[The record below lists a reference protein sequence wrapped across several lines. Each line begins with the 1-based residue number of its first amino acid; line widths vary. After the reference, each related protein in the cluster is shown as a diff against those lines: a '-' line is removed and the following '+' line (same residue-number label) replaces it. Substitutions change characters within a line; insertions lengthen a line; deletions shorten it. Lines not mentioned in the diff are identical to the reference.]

1 MGSRRMKPQ
10 ECPLYKDEI
19 RSVAVGYGEVGS
31 SNGLDFAF
39 AQQARGRR
47 RRAPSSGVGFHVV
60 AKETIYRVRYLG
72 IERHREVRRNDRG
85 L

>member
-10 ECPLYKDEI
+10 ECPFYKDEI
-19 RSVAVGYGEVGS
+19 RSVAEIGEAGLA
-31 SNGLDFAF
+31 GELDFAF

-47 RRAPSSGVGFHVV
+47 RWAPSSGVGFHVV